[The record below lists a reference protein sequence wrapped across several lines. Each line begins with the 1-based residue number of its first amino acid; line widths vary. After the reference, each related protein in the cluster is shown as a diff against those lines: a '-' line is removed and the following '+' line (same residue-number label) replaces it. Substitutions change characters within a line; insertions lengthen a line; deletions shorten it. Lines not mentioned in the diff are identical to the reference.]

1 MQRVLGQKVA
11 NASVKP
17 NMPSVKP
24 NMPSTPVNGIQGI
37 KKGDTTLIIIMIA
50 IFLLFIAVILYIMFR
65 LKGSKLLLKE
75 LVSDPVKL
83 DELSSTKTIESSE
96 IPKPIVGIEY
106 GYSFWIYVD
115 SASYTPVVAG
125 TAPQDK
131 LIFFR
136 SGDTSINSANT
147 LVFMD
152 GITNS
157 LYIALQTG
165 GATLTDSKNITY
177 NSNLYNIRKMN
188 YFFND
193 KLLVNNKADPDV
205 SAINKYIILTIDYV
219 PLQRWVHVSF
229 VIDNNIV
236 TVYLDGEIYSVKSL
250 SEFKA
255 MRKPEFDSSS
265 NPLPLNIT
273 FNTPE
278 GNIYYGKNSNLT
290 NGGNPPSSY
299 FSKLVFYNYAVSSSE
314 IRKIYNKGPLSKS
327 FMSSLGLNYGVR
339 SPIYKLDSIEE

>member
-17 NMPSVKP
+17 NMSV
-24 NMPSTPVNGIQGI
+24 NASNGITGMNGMKQGV
-37 KKGDTTLIIIMIA
+37 KKADTTIIIIMIA
-50 IFLLFIAVILYIMFR
+50 VFLLFIAVILYIMFR

-83 DELSSTKTIESSE
+83 DEISSAKIIESSE
-96 IPKPIVGIEY
+96 IPKPVVGVEY

-115 SASYTPVVAG
+115 STAYTPITTG
-125 TAPQDK
+125 TTPQDK

-136 SGDTSINSANT
+136 SGDTNVNSANT

-152 GITNS
+152 GVSNS

-165 GATLTDSKNITY
+165 GATLTDTNNVVY

-188 YFFND
+188 YFLNNN
-193 KLLVNNKADPDV
+193 LLLNKSTDPDTA
-205 SAINKYIILTIDYV
+205 AINKYIILTIDYV

-236 TVYLDGEIYSVKSL
+236 TIYLDGEIYSVKSL

-255 MRKPEFDSSS
+255 MRTPEVDSS
-265 NPLPLNIT
+265 NKPIPLTLT
-273 FNTPE
+273 FNTPD
-278 GNIYYGKNSNLT
+278 GNIYYGKNTNLT

-314 IRKIYNKGPLSKS
+314 IRKIYSKGPLSKS

-339 SPIYKLDSIEE
+339 SPIYKLDSIDE